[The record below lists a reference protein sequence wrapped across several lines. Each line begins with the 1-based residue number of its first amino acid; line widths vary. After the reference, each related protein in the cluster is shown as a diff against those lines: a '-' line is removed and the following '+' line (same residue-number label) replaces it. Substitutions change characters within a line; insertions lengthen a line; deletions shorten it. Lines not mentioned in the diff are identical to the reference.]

1 MANKNIEVINAMK
14 AIIADGAIIGP
25 NELGIVEIDGDFPII
40 PKNVVVA
47 FSTEDECKNH
57 RQCENCHYG
66 GFCNSVEYE
75 YFTFSKVGGRST
87 MTFVRCRGYQPGSVW
102 TRWQRIQ
109 WIVKYDLGMS
119 INCLYSIG
127 DNMAKI
133 SKRNMLAHLNE
144 LNKKCELTDEQ
155 KINSNKKSV
164 RELDKYGVVL
174 L

>member
-1 MANKNIEVINAMK
+1 MGVSNQLSITSYPYTHIYLHIWYMSHMEVFFMANKNIEVINAMK

-25 NELGIVEIDGDFPII
+25 NKLGIVEIDGDFPII

-47 FSTEDECKNH
+47 FSTEDECQNH

-102 TRWQRIQ
+102 TRWQRS
-109 WIVKYDLGMS
+109 Y
-119 INCLYSIG
+119 
-127 DNMAKI
+127 
-133 SKRNMLAHLNE
+133 NE
-144 LNKKCELTDEQ
+144 
-155 KINSNKKSV
+155 
-164 RELDKYGVVL
+164 
-174 L
+174 

>member
-1 MANKNIEVINAMK
+1 MEVFFMANKNIEVINAMK

-47 FSTEDECKNH
+47 FSTEDECQNH

-75 YFTFSKVGGRST
+75 YFTFSKVSGRST

-102 TRWQRIQ
+102 SRWQR
-109 WIVKYDLGMS
+109 S
-119 INCLYSIG
+119 
-127 DNMAKI
+127 
-133 SKRNMLAHLNE
+133 NE
-144 LNKKCELTDEQ
+144 
-155 KINSNKKSV
+155 
-164 RELDKYGVVL
+164 
-174 L
+174 

>member
-1 MANKNIEVINAMK
+1 MGVSNQLSITSYPYTHIYLHIWYMSHMEVFFMANKNIEVINAMK

-47 FSTEDECKNH
+47 FSTEDECQNH

-102 TRWQRIQ
+102 SRWQRS
-109 WIVKYDLGMS
+109 Y
-119 INCLYSIG
+119 
-127 DNMAKI
+127 
-133 SKRNMLAHLNE
+133 NE
-144 LNKKCELTDEQ
+144 
-155 KINSNKKSV
+155 
-164 RELDKYGVVL
+164 
-174 L
+174 

>member
-1 MANKNIEVINAMK
+1 MGVSNQLSITSYPYTHIYLHIWYMSHMEVFFMANKNIEVISAMK

-47 FSTEDECKNH
+47 FSTEDECQNH

-102 TRWQRIQ
+102 SRWQR
-109 WIVKYDLGMS
+109 
-119 INCLYSIG
+119 NYS
-127 DNMAKI
+127 
-133 SKRNMLAHLNE
+133 E
-144 LNKKCELTDEQ
+144 
-155 KINSNKKSV
+155 
-164 RELDKYGVVL
+164 
-174 L
+174 

>member
-1 MANKNIEVINAMK
+1 MGVSNQLSITSYPYTHIYLHIWYMSHMEVFFMANKNTEVINAMK

-40 PKNVVVA
+40 PKNIVVE
-47 FSTEDECKNH
+47 FTTEDECQH

-102 TRWQRIQ
+102 SRWQR
-109 WIVKYDLGMS
+109 S
-119 INCLYSIG
+119 YS
-127 DNMAKI
+127 
-133 SKRNMLAHLNE
+133 E
-144 LNKKCELTDEQ
+144 
-155 KINSNKKSV
+155 
-164 RELDKYGVVL
+164 
-174 L
+174 

>member
-1 MANKNIEVINAMK
+1 MGVSNQLSITSYPYPHIYLHIWYMSHMEVFFMANKNAEVINAMK

-40 PKNVVVA
+40 PKNIVVA
-47 FSTEDECKNH
+47 FSTEDECQNH

-102 TRWQRIQ
+102 TRWQRS
-109 WIVKYDLGMS
+109 Y
-119 INCLYSIG
+119 
-127 DNMAKI
+127 
-133 SKRNMLAHLNE
+133 NE
-144 LNKKCELTDEQ
+144 
-155 KINSNKKSV
+155 
-164 RELDKYGVVL
+164 
-174 L
+174 

>member
-1 MANKNIEVINAMK
+1 MGVSNQLSITSYPYTHIYLHIWYMSHMEVFFMANKNIEVINAMK

-47 FSTEDECKNH
+47 FSTEDECQNH

-66 GFCNSVEYE
+66 GYCNSVEYE

-102 TRWQRIQ
+102 TRWQRS
-109 WIVKYDLGMS
+109 Y
-119 INCLYSIG
+119 
-127 DNMAKI
+127 
-133 SKRNMLAHLNE
+133 NE
-144 LNKKCELTDEQ
+144 
-155 KINSNKKSV
+155 
-164 RELDKYGVVL
+164 
-174 L
+174 